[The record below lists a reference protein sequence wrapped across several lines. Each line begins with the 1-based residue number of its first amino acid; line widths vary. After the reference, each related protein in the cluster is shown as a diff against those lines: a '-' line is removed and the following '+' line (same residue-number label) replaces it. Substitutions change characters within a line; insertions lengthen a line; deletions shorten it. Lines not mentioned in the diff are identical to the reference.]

1 MDDVAVV
8 GTVKTTVQSVYRSA
22 GVSQQQFAVLEERVA
37 DVEVLIK
44 VFEATFEYSEDN
56 VTAVSI
62 PAFKTELTNQ

>member
-8 GTVKTTVQSVYRSA
+8 GTVKTTVQPVYRSA